1 MERKAYDLTENI
13 NLVDNRGYTTM
24 SGFQRAEIYAQLG
37 NFIPIGEKVEWTDN
51 YRDMM
56 VRLEDAELN
65 PNYSDFIVP
74 ILVYSATCQ
83 LSGSD
88 RKEVQEF
95 MDNCVTM
102 TGVVPIVVITKKKSG
117 DFIEVEKAF
126 KRMGA
131 ENIISIENYT
141 KEDHIKTQGRTRDT
155 LTIIAS
161 ALTDVGFRLGEPR
174 NSRRDWGERKKFLL
188 YYIHKADQEKK
199 EQEWRREDQRRRA
212 EEERRR
218 REEEEEKNKCV
229 LC

>member
-1 MERKAYDLTENI
+1 M
-13 NLVDNRGYTTM
+13 
-24 SGFQRAEIYAQLG
+24 
-37 NFIPIGEKVEWTDN
+37 
-51 YRDMM
+51 
-56 VRLEDAELN
+56 
-65 PNYSDFIVP
+65 
-74 ILVYSATCQ
+74 
-83 LSGSD
+83 LSGDLSVPL
-88 RKEVQEF
+88 RFSRLYHTLHMQHPLTFVSL
-95 MDNCVTM
+95 

-141 KEDHIKTQGRTRDT
+141 KEDHIKTQGRTRDI

-161 ALTDVGFRLGEPR
+161 ALTDVGFRLGQAR
-174 NSRRDWGERKKFLL
+174 NPRRDWVQRKKFLL
-188 YYIHKADQEKK
+188 DYIHKADQEKK

-218 REEEEEKNKCV
+218 EEEEEKNKCV